1 MTITNISFAP
11 VLPAYNA
18 NHDHSTIISCVELQD
33 QMLQAT
39 MANFQNS
46 ENRMV
51 GVRIKM
57 KAGDGSIVTRPA
69 LFFGY
74 NDDTVSNTTDGT
86 HRITAY
92 FLVKIGSQY
101 AVVAS
106 IPTYLNDKTMSAF
119 TYQNRDTCDWQEC
132 FDVANRVT
140 ADILG
145 EVVEEDY
152 RIVDATKVEDCVR
165 SALTFINEI

>member
-1 MTITNISFAP
+1 MTTTNISFAP

-18 NHDHSTIISCVELQD
+18 AYDRKMSIFCPELAD
-33 QMLQAT
+33 RMLQAA

-46 ENRMV
+46 KNRMV
-51 GVRIKM
+51 GIRITM
-57 KAGDGSIVTRPA
+57 KAGSGCLKTCPA

-74 NDDTVSNTTDGT
+74 HDNNVGDT
-86 HRITAY
+86 HRLTAY

-101 AVVAS
+101 AIVAS
-106 IPTYLNDKTMSAF
+106 TPVDLGNEDMVAF

-132 FDVANRVT
+132 LDASDRITTKILDRV
-140 ADILG
+140 
-145 EVVEEDY
+145 VQEDY
-152 RIVDATKVEDCVR
+152 RIVDATKVEECVR

>member
-1 MTITNISFAP
+1 MTTTNISFAP

-18 NHDHSTIISCVELQD
+18 AYDRKMIMFCPELVD
-33 QMLQAT
+33 QMLQAA
-39 MANFQNS
+39 MANFQHS
-46 ENRMV
+46 KNRMV
-51 GVRIKM
+51 GIRITM
-57 KAGDGSIVTRPA
+57 RASNGSLKTCPA

-74 NDDTVSNTTDGT
+74 HDYNVGDT
-86 HRITAY
+86 HRLTAY

-101 AVVAS
+101 AIVAS
-106 IPTYLNDKTMSAF
+106 TPVDLGNEDMVAF
-119 TYQNRDTCDWQEC
+119 TYQNRDTGDWREC
-132 FDVANRVT
+132 FDVVTRVT

-152 RIVDATKVEDCVR
+152 RIIDAAKVEECVR

>member
-1 MTITNISFAP
+1 MTTTNISFSP

-18 NHDHSTIISCVELQD
+18 AYDRKMIIFCPELAD
-33 QMLQAT
+33 RMLQAA

-57 KAGDGSIVTRPA
+57 KAGDGSIVTHPA

-74 NDDTVSNTTDGT
+74 HDSSCVEDT
-86 HRITAY
+86 HCLTAY

-101 AVVAS
+101 AIVAS
-106 IPTYLNDKTMSAF
+106 TPVDLGNEDMVAF

-132 FDVANRVT
+132 FDVANRIT
-140 ADILG
+140 TKILDC
-145 EVVEEDY
+145 VVQENY
-152 RIVDATKVEDCVR
+152 RIVDATEVEECVR

>member
-1 MTITNISFAP
+1 MTTANISFAP

-18 NHDHSTIISCVELQD
+18 AYDHDMIIFCPELQD
-33 QMLQAT
+33 QMLQAA

-46 ENRMV
+46 KNRMV
-51 GVRIKM
+51 GIRITM
-57 KAGDGSIVTRPA
+57 KAGNGCLKTCPA

-74 NDDTVSNTTDGT
+74 HDNNITEGT
-86 HRITAY
+86 HRLTAY

-101 AVVAS
+101 AMVAS
-106 IPTYLNDKTMSAF
+106 APTDLEDEDMAAF

-132 FDVANRVT
+132 LDASDRITTKILDRV
-140 ADILG
+140 
-145 EVVEEDY
+145 VQEDY
-152 RIVDATKVEDCVR
+152 RIVDATKVEECVR